1 MPVLTQNFIIKAQT
15 SMPQR
20 SVRIS
25 VDLLKLLFHD
35 DDDDDDDDEDDDDT
49 DKTAYILFPLS

>member
-1 MPVLTQNFIIKAQT
+1 
-15 SMPQR
+15 MPQR

-49 DKTAYILFPLS
+49 DKTAYILFPLSSLKLKLEISDVG